1 MNFRS
6 EANYWPK
13 KSRSGGYENNWS
25 LLKVKNNLIN
35 METEIKVKK
44 TRKKNKVKLREE
56 LQTLK
61 KALNDYKKERRAN
74 WKFFKNKMHEDI
86 RLLKKM
92 S

>member
-1 MNFRS
+1 
-6 EANYWPK
+6 
-13 KSRSGGYENNWS
+13 
-25 LLKVKNNLIN
+25 